1 MSAGP
6 VAPHIESMNLTI
18 TGTAPVTLPPLFS
31 GGLRQSEVHAEYNVP
46 SITAEDA
53 PVAVRLPAFGD
64 ATADLRWYDGRFFQ
78 LCYPAEVVSSLGID
92 ELQHRMSI
100 QHYAEAESEREALRY
115 LNEKLARYIT
125 VDGEVWDAMEEPV
138 YVLDHNGMSVII
150 GDEANFET
158 WRVYNL
164 NERDAALAAA
174 ALLRAE
180 NHMREPHPDAFQNA
194 EVLLPETIRTPTNIQ
209 RIVSARLEVDATVR
223 RALELLANT
232 TPRNLRN
239 AGKLLLAAAEE
250 MIAAGANR

>member
-1 MSAGP
+1 
-6 VAPHIESMNLTI
+6 MNLTI

-115 LNEKLARYIT
+115 LNEKLARYI
-125 VDGEVWDAMEEPV
+125 VIDGEVWDAVEEPV
-138 YVLDHNGMSVII
+138 YVLDANGMSVIVS
-150 GDEANFET
+150 EAADFET

-164 NERDAALAAA
+164 NERDAALDAAA
-174 ALLRAE
+174 RLRAE
-180 NHMREPHPDAFQNA
+180 NNMREPNPGAFQSA

-209 RIVSARLEVDATVR
+209 RAVSAHLHVHTTVS
-223 RALELLANT
+223 RALELLVNT
-232 TPRNLRN
+232 TPRNLHQ
-239 AGKLLLAAAEE
+239 AGTLLIAAAKG
-250 MIAAGANR
+250 MTAAGAR